1 MYIVINIFTRL
12 FLTHK
17 YYQMVSLRSK
27 RLAPRF
33 LNSFESQRN
42 AEFPAHEIQGP
53 FCAMS
58 VSDCMS

>member
-1 MYIVINIFTRL
+1 MFVL
-12 FLTHK
+12 
-17 YYQMVSLRSK
+17 QAV
-27 RLAPRF
+27 APRF

-58 VSDCMS
+58 QRVQVQQYDMIETCLGGLAV